1 MKIEKYIFTEDFYV
15 THDSEGHLASAVVCD
30 GGTEKE
36 NAVRVTG
43 IGVTRYPE
51 EEDYEPYAYG
61 LWQVEAEVGGKRVT
75 EYIIDF
81 FAGYA
86 CAAFALVLKERGIDI
101 SDLTL
106 ISVCGAQFDLD
117 DIYEKPVFSYV
128 KPLINPLVRRAVW
141 QTTDAAG
148 YVAEAI
154 LHYESINTEAD
165 LYLRDLK
172 HKKWVEEH
180 GYTLRQYTYDSAR
193 DLCICDG
200 AILSQILRYDSLCK
214 AVTDA
219 ATDEEAI
226 NAAIWLSFYTHH
238 DISLLHRAYRLII
251 DEDVPSVM
259 LED

>member
-1 MKIEKYIFTEDFYV
+1 M
-15 THDSEGHLASAVVCD
+15 
-30 GGTEKE
+30 
-36 NAVRVTG
+36 
-43 IGVTRYPE
+43 
-51 EEDYEPYAYG
+51 
-61 LWQVEAEVGGKRVT
+61 
-75 EYIIDF
+75 
-81 FAGYA
+81 
-86 CAAFALVLKERGIDI
+86 LKERGVDI

-106 ISVCGAQFDLD
+106 ISVCGAKFDLD
-117 DIYEKPVFSYV
+117 DNYREPVFSYV
-128 KPLINPLVRRAVW
+128 KPLVNPLVRRVVW

-154 LHYESINTEAD
+154 LHYESINTETD

-193 DLCICDG
+193 DICLCDG
-200 AILSQILRYDSLCK
+200 ALLSEICRYDSLCK

-226 NAAIWLSFYTHH
+226 DAAIWLSFYTHH

-251 DEDVPSVM
+251 DSDVPGEM
-259 LED
+259 LEDM